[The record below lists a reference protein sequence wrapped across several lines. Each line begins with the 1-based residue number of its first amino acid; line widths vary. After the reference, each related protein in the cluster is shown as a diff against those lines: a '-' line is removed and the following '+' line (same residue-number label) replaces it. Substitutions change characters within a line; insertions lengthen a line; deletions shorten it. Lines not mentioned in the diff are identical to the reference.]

1 MLKEREWALKQGY
14 MFAYFLG
21 AWVLNRNAPSRERL
35 RQGAQTRGSSPAL
48 PLPAVCSPERVY
60 PFHVS
65 VSCHVTWDDAD
76 VDMKLPTQGLFFIKH
91 RTGSDT

>member
-1 MLKEREWALKQGY
+1 

-21 AWVLNRNAPSRERL
+21 AWVLNRNAPVKRQLPSRSTDPGLESQLCRC
-35 RQGAQTRGSSPAL
+35 
-48 PLPAVCSPERVY
+48 PLCVLLKESY

-91 RTGSDT
+91 TEQGLTPSKYYQ